1 MMGSDI
7 MTEEEKKSLARVL
20 SHPSSQKIF
29 KYLKDQPDGLT
40 WKELVTKIG
49 HHEYRQRTELLE
61 SGVLVETSPGSKKYK
76 LNPEFLANSI
86 IDMRAREIP
95 RIDIG
100 DSYWSDCF
108 LFISG
113 TYIDDMHEEE
123 VKIVREPLDEALFNL
138 HLTQLGFATE
148 RALDALDEMDMSSEK
163 KDACAA
169 FIDFFF
175 LYSVSLRTVQCLNET
190 VAKVI
195 TETNT
200 TSVFEDIVKIQRQTL
215 NRSKEEPLPVVTDL
229 LESLKKLAE
238 KIPHAGLRDYATVLM
253 GPGDMDK
260 PLDAETEGYLQIIR
274 PLIMAYMPKR
284 TFVCGY
290 I

>member
-1 MMGSDI
+1 
-7 MTEEEKKSLARVL
+7 MTTEEKKGLARVL
-20 SHPSSQKIF
+20 CHPSSQKIF

-49 HHEYRQRTELLE
+49 HHEYRQRTELID
-61 SGVLVETSPGSKKYK
+61 SGVLVETSPGSKRYK
-76 LNPEFLANSI
+76 LNPEFLTSALL
-86 IDMRAREIP
+86 DMRAREIP
-95 RIDIG
+95 EIDIG
-100 DSYWSDCF
+100 DAYWSDSF
-108 LFISG
+108 LFVSG

-123 VKIVREPLDEALFNL
+123 IKIIKEPLDEALFNL

-148 RALDALDEMDMSSEK
+148 RALDALDKMDISNDK

-175 LYSVSLRTVQCLNET
+175 LYSVSLRALPNLGGT
-190 VAKVI
+190 VARVI
-195 TETNT
+195 AETNT
-200 TSVFEDIVKIQRQTL
+200 TTVFEDIVKIQRQTL
-215 NRSKEEPLPVVTDL
+215 KKSKEEPLLVITDL

-253 GPGDMDK
+253 GPGEMDK
-260 PLDAETEGYLQIIR
+260 PVDAETEGYLQVIR